1 MAKMFDAKLR
11 PVGNSLGFI
20 VPKEIIKGNGY
31 QKGDIIHVA
40 IPSND
45 LEHRNDKL
53 KNIAGIYSDKPRFE
67 REKGDRF

>member
-1 MAKMFDAKLR
+1 MSKMFDAKLR

-20 VPKEIIKGNGY
+20 VPRDIIKGNGY
-31 QKGDIIHVA
+31 QRGDIIHVA

-45 LEHRNDKL
+45 LEHRNEKL
-53 KNIAGIYSDKPRFE
+53 KKLAGTYSGKSRFE